1 MTTTTA
7 TSRLREIEQIASDVL
22 AAHEVRSL
30 PVDLAAIASAEEIA
44 LLPGDYD
51 GCFDGRIEYRRR
63 PQGGSFYLFHAAA
76 QPGVRTPS
84 RVRFSIG
91 HELGHYFLPEHRAFL
106 LSGQWHGSHSDF
118 VSSKPTEREADAF
131 ASCLLMPEK
140 SFTAEVAKRSGRVCS
155 LQELATLAETTFGT
169 SVTSTA
175 LRYAALCYEACAV
188 VLSRKGQVLYSVAS
202 EDMRLRGLGWIPAGA
217 RVPPTT
223 ASARVGAEEALDHAE
238 AQVDAE
244 VWFGKKR
251 GTALWED
258 ALRLGHTGLV
268 LTLLAAPDD
277 AED

>member
-1 MTTTTA
+1 MTTTSA
-7 TSRLREIEQIASDVL
+7 TNQLRAIEQIASEVL

-30 PVDLAAIASAEEIA
+30 PIDLAAIAKAEEIA

-63 PQGGSFYLFHAAA
+63 AEGGSFYLFHAAA
-76 QPGVRTPS
+76 QPGVRTPG

-91 HELGHYFLPEHRAFL
+91 HELGHYFLPEHRRFL
-106 LSGQWHGSHSDF
+106 TSGQWHGSQSDF
-118 VSSKPTEREADAF
+118 VSSKPMEREADAF

-140 SFTAEVAKRSGRVCS
+140 SFTAEVSRRSGRVCS

-175 LRYAALCYEACAV
+175 LRYASLCYEACAV
-188 VLSRKGQVLYSVAS
+188 VLSRRGQVLYSVAS

-217 RVPPTT
+217 RVSPTT
-223 ASARVGAEEALDHAE
+223 PTARVATEGASDHAE
-238 AQVDAE
+238 TEVDAE
-244 VWFGKKR
+244 VWLGKRR

-258 ALRLGHTGLV
+258 ALRLGRTGLV
-268 LTLLAAPDD
+268 LTLLAASDD
-277 AED
+277 SGD